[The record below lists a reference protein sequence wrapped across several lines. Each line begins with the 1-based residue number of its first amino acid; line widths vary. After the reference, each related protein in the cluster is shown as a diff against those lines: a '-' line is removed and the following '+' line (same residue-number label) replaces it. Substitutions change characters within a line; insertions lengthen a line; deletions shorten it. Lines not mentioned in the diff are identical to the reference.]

1 MVAPGDPMPRST
13 PSARGD
19 DSHAYLIRG
28 GRPVSGTLKPGGNKN
43 AALPMLAAALL
54 GEHAVRLRNV
64 PAIRDVHDMIRLVRS
79 LGAEVRELESG
90 AWEIDGSSV
99 ERHESDPEVAGE
111 IRASFLLA
119 GPLLA
124 RWGRAELPRPGGDR
138 IGRRPL
144 DTHIHAF
151 LNFGASVE
159 VEPDRYVMSAPRGLT
174 GSDVFLHEMSV
185 MGTENAVMAASLARG
200 TSVIRNAASEPHV
213 QELCRLINAMGGRVE
228 GIGTNTLVVEGRQS
242 LGGAEAEIGPDPVE
256 VGSFIGL
263 AAVTG
268 GELRITGARP
278 AEHHRMTRLAYGRL
292 GITWREEGDDIV
304 VPASQ
309 ELVVCEDLHG
319 AIPKIDDGPWPAF
332 PPDLTSIAVV
342 LATQSRGTILIHEKM
357 FESRLFWVDRLIAMG
372 ARIVLCDPHRV
383 VVVGPSKLHGQEL
396 ASPDIRAGMALV
408 IAALSADGESVIHNI
423 RQVERGYQDLHE
435 RLTALGADI
444 ERVGA

>member
-1 MVAPGDPMPRST
+1 MV
-13 PSARGD
+13 
-19 DSHAYLIRG
+19 
-28 GRPVSGTLKPGGNKN
+28 
-43 AALPMLAAALL
+43 AAALL
-54 GEHAVRLRNV
+54 GDGPVRLRNV
-64 PAIRDVHDMIRLVRS
+64 PAILDVHNMVELIAR
-79 LGAEVRELESG
+79 LGAGVRDLGSG
-90 AWEIDGSSV
+90 VWEIEGSRVDS
-99 ERHESDPEVAGE
+99 HEPDAALAGS

-124 RWGRAELPRPGGDR
+124 RRGRAVLPRPGGDR

-151 LNFGASVE
+151 LDFGATVN
-159 VEPDRYVMSAPRGLT
+159 VEPDHYVLEAPRGLT
-174 GSDVFLHEMSV
+174 ATDLFLHEMSV
-185 MGTENAVMAASLARG
+185 MATENAVMAAALARG
-200 TSVIRNAASEPHV
+200 TTVIRNAASEPHV
-213 QELCRLINAMGGRVE
+213 QELCHLINAMGGEVE
-228 GIGTNTLVVEGRQS
+228 GIGTNTLVVAGRQS
-242 LGGAEAEIGPDPVE
+242 LAGADIEIGPDPVE

-278 AEHHRMTRLAYGRL
+278 REHHRMTKIAFARL
-292 GITWREEGDDIV
+292 GIQWSEDGDDIV

-309 ELVVCEDLHG
+309 DLVVRDDLHG

-383 VVVGPSKLHGQEL
+383 VVVGPCELHGQVL

-408 IAALSADGESVIHNI
+408 IAALCARGESTIHNI
-423 RQVERGYQDLHE
+423 RQVERGYENLHE
-435 RLTALGADI
+435 RLAALGADVDRI
-444 ERVGA
+444 EK